1 MREISITLV
10 IALVLFAFSGYVP
23 TYAEEDDEY
32 LCAKNMIN
40 EGEEILAIYA
50 EDLNDLFL
58 AETPSSDLIGVG
70 KAYQKQ
76 TEEALKVLF
85 DKGLD
90 LDNTKTI
97 DLANSEVANCAY
109 YFDRLSEY
117 TEVLLEIH
125 ARESANSK
133 RSFIVVDAMKALNE
147 DLRDFSEDFYNT
159 FPKTFTK
166 MNNNLP
172 CYAKQCL

>member
-10 IALVLFAFSGYVP
+10 IALVLFAFSGALP
-23 TYAEEDDEY
+23 GYAEGEEY
-32 LCAKNMIN
+32 LCATTMI
-40 EGEEILAIYA
+40 EKGEEIVVIYS
-50 EDLNDLFL
+50 EDLNNLFL
-58 AETPSSDLIGVG
+58 AETPSSELIEVG

-76 TEEALKVLF
+76 TEDALKILF

-90 LDNTKTI
+90 VDEAKRI
-97 DLANSEVANCAY
+97 DLANSEVANCAF
-109 YFDRLSEY
+109 YFDRLTAY

-133 RSFIVVDAMKALNE
+133 RSFLMVDALKNVNE
-147 DLRDFSEDFYNT
+147 DLRDFSKDFHNT
-159 FPKTFTK
+159 FPKTFNK
-166 MNNNLP
+166 LNKGLP